1 MRIDDVVADLEIANG
16 CFDLEVGVESFLN
29 VTCVSYLSYFGN
41 RLLLS

>member
-16 CFDLEVGVESFLN
+16 GFDFDFGVKRLFYVN
-29 VTCVSYLSYFGN
+29 CLSYFGN